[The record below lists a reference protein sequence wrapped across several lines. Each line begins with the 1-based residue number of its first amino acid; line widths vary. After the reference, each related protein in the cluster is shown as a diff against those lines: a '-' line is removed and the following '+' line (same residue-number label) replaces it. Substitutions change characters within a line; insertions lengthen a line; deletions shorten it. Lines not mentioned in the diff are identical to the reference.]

1 MSWLRSIAVC
11 GALGLTAC
19 TGGSQPT
26 TVPSSPG
33 PSSDAVTDASRRIYW
48 LAEEQFSKGDY
59 LGAVQLW
66 RHALLQLP
74 KTASADSVRHALV
87 LRMAY
92 GWLAAAE
99 TTGEVAPAID
109 GATMLERYIERH
121 EALFGDSKHA
131 QAERGQVYEI
141 LFELEERLPSSD
153 DASDTEDEATEEEPP
168 PSAEMA
174 TAPKPTHDEP
184 PPEAGRD
191 GDAEFVRQVDV
202 QRRKA
207 DPQVVRDRLESDFSS
222 ADAGLTFGSYGVA
235 LMQGPRPLLRVRTAR
250 WSDEKG
256 ERPWAR
262 GVARA
267 LADQAREELLSCYL
281 HAVGR
286 NGNEPAVVALRLEDK
301 GDHLSV
307 VITSGSLLDAWGDV
321 CLAESLAKLDVPQA
335 LALDT
340 ELLFFVQGAQYAAEW
355 NGSGIHAELG
365 ILAAALL
372 GDGPPAR
379 LGGRNLPP
387 ISAFD
392 K

>member
-1 MSWLRSIAVC
+1 MAWLRALTLC
-11 GALGLTAC
+11 GALSALAC
-19 TGGSQPT
+19 GKAAQPT
-26 TVPSSPG
+26 TVPSSAG
-33 PSSDAVTDASRRIYW
+33 PSSDAVSDASRRIYW
-48 LAEEQFSKGDY
+48 LAEEQFTKGDY

-87 LRMAY
+87 LRIAY

-121 EALFGDSKHA
+121 EALFGDSEHA

-141 LFELEERLPSSD
+141 LFELEERLPSSE
-153 DASDTEDEATEEEPP
+153 DASDTETEEA
-168 PSAEMA
+168 PSPTGEIA
-174 TAPKPTHDEP
+174 TVPEPTHEPP
-184 PPEAGRD
+184 PPEAGHD
-191 GDAEFVRQVDV
+191 GDAEFVRQVEV
-202 QRRKA
+202 RRRKA

-222 ADAGLTFGSYGVA
+222 ADAGLTFGSYGLA

-250 WSDEKG
+250 WSGERG
-256 ERPWAR
+256 ERPRAR
-262 GVARA
+262 SVARA

-286 NGNEPAVVALRLEDK
+286 NGNEPAVVGVRLEDK

-307 VITSGSLLDAWGDV
+307 VITGGSLLDAWGDV
-321 CLAESLAKLDVPQA
+321 CVAESLAKLDVPQA

-340 ELLFFVQGAQYAAEW
+340 EFLFFVQGAQYAAEW

-365 ILAAALL
+365 LLAAAML
-372 GDGPPAR
+372 GDGPPTR
-379 LGGRNLPP
+379 LGGRSMPP
-387 ISAFD
+387 INAFAR
-392 K
+392 

>member
-1 MSWLRSIAVC
+1 MAWLRTLTLC
-11 GALGLTAC
+11 GALSVVAC
-19 TGGSQPT
+19 ANEAQPT
-26 TVPSSPG
+26 TVPSSAG
-33 PSSDAVTDASRRIYW
+33 PSSDAVSDASRRIYW
-48 LAEEQFSKGDY
+48 LAEGQFSKGDY

-99 TTGEVAPAID
+99 TSGEVAPAID

-153 DASDTEDEATEEEPP
+153 DASDTQTEEVPSPAAEIATVAEP
-168 PSAEMA
+168 
-174 TAPKPTHDEP
+174 TDDEP
-184 PPEAGRD
+184 PPKAGRD
-191 GDAEFVRQVDV
+191 GDAEFVREVDV
-202 QRRKA
+202 RRRKT
-207 DPQVVRDRLESDFSS
+207 DPQVARDRLESDFSS
-222 ADAGLTFGSYGVA
+222 ADAGLTFGSYGLA
-235 LMQGPRPLLRVRTAR
+235 LMQGPRPLLRVRSAQWTGER
-250 WSDEKG
+250 G
-256 ERPWAR
+256 ERPRAR
-262 GVARA
+262 SAARA
-267 LADQAREELLSCYL
+267 IADQAREELISCYL

-286 NGNEPAVVALRLEDK
+286 NGDEPAVVGLRLEDK

-307 VITSGSLLDAWGDV
+307 VITGGSLLDAWGDV
-321 CLAESLAKLDVPQA
+321 CVAESLAKLEVPQA

-340 ELLFFVQGAQYAAEW
+340 EFLFFVQGAQYAAEW
-355 NGSGIHAELG
+355 TGAGIHRELG
-365 ILAAALL
+365 LLAAELL

-379 LGGRNLPP
+379 LGGRTLTP
-387 ISAFD
+387 INAFEE
-392 K
+392 